1 MKYISQINAF
11 YDALEINPLPAP
23 SIALWHALHAI
34 ANKTGWQQEFSVSV
48 SSLGLRAGLN
58 EAAVKRARN
67 KLKEA
72 GFIEWRSRAGNQ
84 SATYRL
90 TKLYSETSEFVVQNQ
105 GQNAPQSVPQTVPQC
120 VPQVVPQSV
129 PINRHRLRLDKEDTP
144 IPPKG
149 ERVNYQAV
157 VELFNETCLSLP
169 KVRGLTDQRRRA
181 IKARFREG
189 NTIEDFQEVFAKVQ
203 GSDFLTGKNGG
214 WKCGFDWILKPANWQ
229 KIKEG
234 NYDDGIRQ
242 NPNPALNY
250 AQRSRE
256 DASCLDS
263 LVQY

>member
-105 GQNAPQSVPQTVPQC
+105 GKNAPQIVPQTVPQC

-169 KVRGLTDQRRRA
+169 KVRDLTDQRRRA

-214 WKCGFDWILKPANWQ
+214 WKCGFDWILKPSNWQ
-229 KIKEG
+229 KIREG
-234 NYDDGIRQ
+234 NYDNEARKASNQ
-242 NPNPALNY
+242 ALNY
-250 AQRSRE
+250 AQRN
-256 DASCLDS
+256 DS
-263 LVQY
+263 GQWDDIVQY

>member
-105 GQNAPQSVPQTVPQC
+105 GKNAPQIVPQTVPQC

-144 IPPKG
+144 QPPKG
-149 ERVNYQAV
+149 ERVNYKAV
-157 VELFNETCLSLP
+157 AELFNETCPSLP
-169 KVRGLTDQRRRA
+169 KVRDLTDQRRRA
-181 IKARFREG
+181 IKARIMEG
-189 NTIEDFQEVFAKVQ
+189 NTAEDFRAVFAKVQ
-203 GSDFLTGKNGG
+203 ASSFLTGKNGG

-234 NYDDGIRQ
+234 NYDDEARKASNQ
-242 NPNPALNY
+242 ALNY
-250 AQRSRE
+250 AQRN
-256 DASCLDS
+256 DS
-263 LVQY
+263 GQWDDIVQY

>member
-84 SATYRL
+84 SATYKL
-90 TKLYSETSEFVVQNQ
+90 KQLYSETSEFVVQNQ
-105 GQNAPQSVPQTVPQC
+105 GKNAPQSVPQVVPQC

-149 ERVNYQAV
+149 ERANYQAV
-157 VELFNETCLSLP
+157 VDVFNETCTSLP
-169 KVRGLTDQRRRA
+169 HVRDLTDQRKRA
-181 IKARFREG
+181 IKARFTEG
-189 NTIEDFQEVFAKVQ
+189 NTVEDFRKVFAKAQ
-203 GSDFLTGKNGG
+203 ASDFLTGKTGG
-214 WKCGFDWILKPANWQ
+214 WKCGFDWILKPSNWQ

-234 NYDDGIRQ
+234 NYDNGAKQ
-242 NPNPALNY
+242 FTNPTLNY
-250 AQRSRE
+250 AQRSRA
-256 DASCLDS
+256 DASDLDS

>member
-144 IPPKG
+144 QPPKG
-149 ERVNYQAV
+149 ERVNYKAV
-157 VELFNETCLSLP
+157 AELFNETCPSLP
-169 KVRGLTDQRRRA
+169 KVRDLTDQRRRA
-181 IKARFREG
+181 IKARIMEG
-189 NTIEDFQEVFAKVQ
+189 NTAEDFRAVFAKVQ
-203 GSDFLTGKNGG
+203 ASSFLTGKNGG

-234 NYDDGIRQ
+234 NYDDEARKASNQ
-242 NPNPALNY
+242 ALNY
-250 AQRSRE
+250 AQRN
-256 DASCLDS
+256 DS
-263 LVQY
+263 GQWDDIVQY

>member
-144 IPPKG
+144 QPPKG
-149 ERVNYQAV
+149 ERVNYKAV
-157 VELFNETCLSLP
+157 AELFNETCPSLP
-169 KVRGLTDQRRRA
+169 KVRDLTDQRRRA

>member
-72 GFIEWRSRAGNQ
+72 GFIEWRSRAGNK

-105 GQNAPQSVPQTVPQC
+105 GKNAPQSVPQTVPQC

-144 IPPKG
+144 QPPKG
-149 ERVNYQAV
+149 ERVNYKAV
-157 VELFNETCLSLP
+157 AELFNETCPSLP
-169 KVRGLTDQRRRA
+169 KVRDLTDQRRRA

-234 NYDDGIRQ
+234 NYDDGTKR
-242 NPNPALNY
+242 NTNPALNY
-250 AQRSRE
+250 AQRTPAE
-256 DASCLDS
+256 ASFLDN

>member
-11 YDALEINPLPAP
+11 YDALETNPLPAP

-144 IPPKG
+144 QPPQRGESELPGSGGAVQRDMPLPAEGTGFDRPAQKSDQGADHGGEHGRGFSSSVCKG
-149 ERVNYQAV
+149 AGQQ
-157 VELFNETCLSLP
+157 LFDRE
-169 KVRGLTDQRRRA
+169 KRGLEMR
-181 IKARFREG
+181 
-189 NTIEDFQEVFAKVQ
+189 V
-203 GSDFLTGKNGG
+203 
-214 WKCGFDWILKPANWQ
+214 
-229 KIKEG
+229 
-234 NYDDGIRQ
+234 
-242 NPNPALNY
+242 
-250 AQRSRE
+250 
-256 DASCLDS
+256 
-263 LVQY
+263 

>member
-1 MKYISQINAF
+1 M
-11 YDALEINPLPAP
+11 
-23 SIALWHALHAI
+23 
-34 ANKTGWQQEFSVSV
+34 
-48 SSLGLRAGLN
+48 
-58 EAAVKRARN
+58 
-67 KLKEA
+67 
-72 GFIEWRSRAGNQ
+72 
-84 SATYRL
+84 
-90 TKLYSETSEFVVQNQ
+90 
-105 GQNAPQSVPQTVPQC
+105 
-120 VPQVVPQSV
+120 
-129 PINRHRLRLDKEDTP
+129 
-144 IPPKG
+144 PPKG
-149 ERVNYQAV
+149 ERVNYQGV

-169 KVRGLTDQRRRA
+169 KVRDLTDQRRRA

>member
-105 GQNAPQSVPQTVPQC
+105 GQNALQSVPQTVPQC

-157 VELFNETCLSLP
+157 AELFNETCLSLP
-169 KVRGLTDQRRRA
+169 KVRDLTDQRRRA

-189 NTIEDFQEVFAKVQ
+189 NTTEDFRAVFAKVQ
-203 GSDFLTGKNGG
+203 ASSFLTGKTGG

-234 NYDDGIRQ
+234 NYDDGTKR
-242 NPNPALNY
+242 NTNPALNY
-250 AQRSRE
+250 AQRTPAE
-256 DASCLDS
+256 ASCLDN

>member
-105 GQNAPQSVPQTVPQC
+105 GKNAPQIVPQTVPQC

-169 KVRGLTDQRRRA
+169 KVRDLTDQRRRA

-214 WKCGFDWILKPANWQ
+214 WKCGFDWILKPSNWQ

-234 NYDDGIRQ
+234 NYDNEARKASNQ
-242 NPNPALNY
+242 ALNY
-250 AQRSRE
+250 AQRN
-256 DASCLDS
+256 DS
-263 LVQY
+263 GQWDDIVQY